1 MESGEWRANCN
12 CVLQYTLYTLPRV
25 LGARATTICPMT
37 SAVRVAIDTE
47 GQETI
52 FERNYKQ
59 KYVAVKVKNI

>member
-1 MESGEWRANCN
+1 MESKTAT
-12 CVLQYTLYTLPRV
+12 VYYTLYTLPRV

-59 KYVAVKVKNI
+59 KYVAQCEG